1 MELAYAK
8 IEPRDNFYVA
18 EVNGVSCL
26 FDNWIDAVLWAD
38 SLFSKKGGEK
48 DATICTE
55 THR

>member
-38 SLFSKKGGEK
+38 SLFSKEGGEK
-48 DATICTE
+48 DGK
-55 THR
+55 